1 MLKRAF
7 NVHKRFIH
15 SKCIFVEMS
24 EHTVSVNFMG
34 YFKTDP
40 FEIKW
45 SVFIIIEEKLTKK
58 NKFKQQHNHCS
69 FATTIDCKMF
79 FERGYLFGVCK

>member
-7 NVHKRFIH
+7 NVHKRFNH

-45 SVFIIIEEKLTKK
+45 SVFIIIEKKLTKK
-58 NKFKQQHNHCS
+58 N
-69 FATTIDCKMF
+69 
-79 FERGYLFGVCK
+79 